1 MRITMEV
8 TDANAE
14 IDFREILR
22 QEDAS
27 VEILVRRLTVLGDT
41 NVW

>member
-1 MRITMEV
+1 MEV

-14 IDFREILR
+14 IDFREIPR

-27 VEILVRRLTVLGDT
+27 VSFDSVS
-41 NVW
+41 

>member
-14 IDFREILR
+14 IDFREIPR

-27 VEILVRRLTVLGDT
+27 VSFNSVS
-41 NVW
+41 